1 MERVLEEF
9 SKWFLNLALALAI
22 GLIIQPL
29 AKEKFDFGVALKT
42 FAVIGILLA
51 FGGTF
56 LYLSTKVGGSK
67 DDI

>member
-1 MERVLEEF
+1 MERVVEDF
-9 SKWFLNLALALAI
+9 GKWFLNLALALAI

-29 AKEKFDFGVALKT
+29 AKGTFDLGAALKT
-42 FAVIGILLA
+42 LSVIAILLA

-67 DDI
+67 DDL

>member
-29 AKEKFDFGVALKT
+29 AKGEISLSTTVW
-42 FAVIGILLA
+42 VIVLIIFLLA
-51 FGGTF
+51 VGNAM
-56 LYLSTKVGGSK
+56 LYLFTKVGGDEK
-67 DDI
+67 